1 MNFPATTASLH
12 TLQPE
17 FDTILDPIENSPVI
31 SAQIWVETGSQH
43 ESALAGSGISHL
55 LEHMVFKGTDR
66 FTGEAL
72 SQEVQ
77 AAGGQWNA
85 YTSFDRTVYYI
96 DGPARSLELFL
107 SALIEMVFR
116 PTFPE
121 DEYEREKEVIRRE
134 IAMGLDDPD
143 SVSSQL
149 LFRTAYQRDNRRH
162 PVIGHLDLFN
172 AITYEQMKTY
182 HAARYRPENSFLVL
196 SGGFDPIE
204 ARQIIESEL
213 AKGLRPPAEFPVAL
227 PPEPR
232 QIGTRRAGKS
242 FAVPTTHLSLTW
254 QIPDLTHKD
263 APALDLLSV
272 ILGGGRAS
280 PLYRVI
286 REEKGMAHSV
296 GAYAWMPADGPGLF
310 SAYAEADS
318 EKIPEIEKEILNQIK
333 LLGGVDLTKPTARAL
348 RQIASS
354 QFKTL
359 TTASGRASD
368 LGSNWHSARDLD
380 FTKNAVARLGKVTEG
395 DLRRALTKW
404 LVPETLSVT
413 TLEPANAA
421 LPVVASSTKK
431 DSEEIL
437 EHTLANGLRVV
448 LQRDTKVPVVYSQT
462 ALLAG
467 RLSESPENAGLNQLL
482 ASLLLKG
489 TTRRDALSIAET
501 LEDLGASIRPSS
513 GNNSFM
519 LSSYCL
525 RDDLPQVI
533 DLLAEIIS
541 EPSFPGDSI
550 ERERAA
556 MVAGLEESLEDP
568 ANRAFRE
575 MRFHLW
581 SGQGYGV
588 PSSGTHESLASLN
601 RLALSAQHSRYFVA
615 ENMVTAFF
623 GDLDP
628 DRTIIQLENTLGKIP
643 VGSPVDLT
651 SPNCAAHGEHS
662 FKLDKEQAVL
672 AIGYPGVAAN
682 DPRRFALELLDSYCS
697 DMAGPLFTRIREE
710 LGLAYYVSSSMFLG
724 LDTGLMSFYL
734 GTSPGQLEL
743 ARKELTKEIEKLVS
757 GGIPSDALE
766 RVKANTEAREAL
778 RNQNP
783 SNRARMAA
791 LDVLLGQEANQHL
804 QLSERLNAVTGEE
817 VHALA
822 KELFQDDKSMIV
834 TVSP

>member
-1 MNFPATTASLH
+1 MNFPATTARLYSF
-12 TLQPE
+12 QPE
-17 FDTILDPIENSPVI
+17 FDTILDPIDESPVV

-96 DGPARSLELFL
+96 DGPAKSLELFL

-121 DEYEREKEVIRRE
+121 DEFEREKDVIRRE

-149 LFRTAYQRDNRRH
+149 LFRTAYQKDHRRH

-172 AITYEQMKTY
+172 AISYEQMKTY
-182 HAARYRPENSFLVL
+182 HAARYRPQNSFMVL
-196 SGGFDPIE
+196 SGGFDPKE
-204 ARQIIESEL
+204 AQQIIESEL
-213 AKGLRPPAEFPVAL
+213 AKGLRAPAEFPVTL

-232 QIGTRRAGKS
+232 QMGSRRASKS
-242 FAVPTTHLSLTW
+242 FSIPTTHLSLSW

-286 REEKGMAHSV
+286 REEKSLAHSV
-296 GAYAWMPADGPGLF
+296 GAYAWMPPEGPGVF

-318 EKIPEIEKEILNQIK
+318 ENISLVEKEILTQID
-333 LLGGVDLTKPTARAL
+333 LLGGSDLTKPIARAQ

-368 LGSNWHSARDLD
+368 LASNWHNARDLD
-380 FTKNAVARLGKVTEG
+380 FTKYALEKLGQVSEG
-395 DLRRALTKW
+395 DLRRALARW
-404 LVPETLSVT
+404 LVPETLTVT
-413 TLEPANAA
+413 SLEPED
-421 LPVVASSTKK
+421 LPAPVSGGHSKK
-431 DSEEIL
+431 DSGELI
-437 EHTLANGLRVV
+437 EHTLSNGLRVV
-448 LQRDTKVPVVYSQT
+448 LQRDPQVPVVYSQT
-462 ALLAG
+462 AFLAG
-467 RLSESPENAGLNQLL
+467 RLSEAPENAGLNHLL

-489 TTRRDALSIAET
+489 TTQRDALAIAET
-501 LEDLGASIRPSS
+501 LEDLGASIQPSS

-525 RDDLPQVI
+525 RDDLPEVI
-533 DLLAEIIS
+533 DLLSEIIT

-556 MVAGLEESLEDP
+556 MIAGLEESLEDP

-575 MRFHLW
+575 MRSHLW
-581 SGQGYGV
+581 SGQGYGI
-588 PSSGTHESLASLN
+588 PSNGTHESLASLN

-615 ENMVTAFF
+615 SNMVTAFF

-628 DRTIIQLENTLGKIP
+628 DQTIANLENSLGKLP
-643 VGSPVDLT
+643 VGNPVNLSSPDSAT
-651 SPNCAAHGEHS
+651 HGEHC
-662 FKLDKEQAVL
+662 FQLDKEQAVL
-672 AIGYPGVAAN
+672 AIGFPGVAAD
-682 DPRRFALELLDSYCS
+682 DPRRYALELLDSYCS

-734 GTSPGQLEL
+734 GTSPDQLEL
-743 ARKELTKEIEKLVS
+743 ARNELTKEIEKLVIS
-757 GGIPSDALE
+757 GIPSDALE

-791 LDVLLGQEANQHL
+791 LDALLGQEADNHL
-804 QLSERLNAVTGEE
+804 RLSAQLNAVTEE
-817 VHALA
+817 EIHTLA
-822 KELFQDDKSMIV
+822 KELFLNDKSMIV